1 MSKKS
6 EAKARQGYDP
16 KPVQP
21 VCANCTYRLS
31 ELGYHTSPF
40 GHPSVEVKG
49 DRCGI
54 GNFKVK
60 AHATCDLFEVA
71 L

>member
-21 VCANCTYRLS
+21 ECWKCMHCVRDIEYYA
-31 ELGYHTSPF
+31 SPF
-40 GHPSVEVKG
+40 GHPCAEIKG
-49 DRCGI
+49 GI
-54 GNFKVK
+54 CDVGGFKVK